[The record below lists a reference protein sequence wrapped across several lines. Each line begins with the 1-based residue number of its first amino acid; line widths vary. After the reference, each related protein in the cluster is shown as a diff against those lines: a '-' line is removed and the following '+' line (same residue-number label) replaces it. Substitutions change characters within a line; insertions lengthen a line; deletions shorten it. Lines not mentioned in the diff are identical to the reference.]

1 MTAFAA
7 DALVAE
13 TVDRL
18 LLDLCSPDVVEH
30 AEAEGWAPDLWNAFS
45 ESGFPW
51 VSVPD
56 TAGGSGGTLGD
67 AAAILHAIGRYAAP
81 VPVAETGMLAG
92 WLLAGAGLPIPAGAA
107 TVVPD
112 ASLTI
117 EGGRIVGSST
127 VAWAARSEQVVA
139 LVADGSAWKVVAI
152 PTSLLAITPGANL
165 AGEPRDLVQFDVAL
179 GDLAFASA
187 GDGVDAD
194 ALLQRGALS
203 RVIMSAGAL
212 RALTQVT
219 IDYTNERKQ
228 FGKTIA
234 GFQAVQQ
241 FLVNTAQCAVRVNMA
256 AEVATRALAGG
267 NPGITIAAAK
277 VLTDAAVAEGTRA
290 AHQAH
295 GAMGVTREYPLHQLS
310 RRLWAWRHDYG
321 TATMWRRR
329 LGTTAHQAGA
339 DSLFQLVTG

>member
-1 MTAFAA
+1 MSAFAA

-30 AEAEGWAPDLWNAFS
+30 ADAEGWAPTLWNAFS

-92 WLLAGAGLPIPAGAA
+92 WLLAGAGLEIPSGAA
-107 TVVPD
+107 TV
-112 ASLTI
+112 ATGLALN
-117 EGGRIVGSST
+117 GGRLTGDAT
-127 VAWAARSEQVVA
+127 VAWGARSERIVA
-139 LVADGSAWKVVAI
+139 LVADGAAWKVASV
-152 PTSLLAITPGANL
+152 PTSALSISRGANL
-165 AGEPRDLVQFDVAL
+165 AGEPRDLVHADVA
-179 GDLAFASA
+179 GADFDLAAA
-187 GDGVDAD
+187 ADGVDAD

-212 RALTQVT
+212 RALTQMT

-228 FGKTIA
+228 FGKQIA

-256 AEVATRALAGG
+256 AERATRALAAGDA
-267 NPGITIAAAK
+267 GITIAAAK

-310 RRLWAWRHDYG
+310 RRLWAWRQEYG
-321 TATMWRRR
+321 TATTWRRR
-329 LGTTAHQAGA
+329 LGTAAHQAGA
-339 DSLFQLVTG
+339 NGLFQLVTG

>member
-1 MTAFAA
+1 MSAFAA
-7 DALVAE
+7 DDLVAE

-18 LLDLCSPDVVEH
+18 LLDLCSPEVVEH
-30 AEAEGWAPDLWNAFS
+30 AEAEGWAPDLWHAFS

-92 WLLAGAGLPIPAGAA
+92 WLLAGSGLEIPAGAT
-107 TVVPD
+107 TV
-112 ASLTI
+112 AAGLSLQ
-117 EGGRIVGSST
+117 GGRLVGDAT
-127 VAWAARSEQVVA
+127 VAWGARSERIVA
-139 LVADGSAWKVVAI
+139 LVQDGAVWKVASA
-152 PTSLLAITPGANL
+152 PTTALSITRGANL
-165 AGEPRDLVQFDVAL
+165 AGEPRDMVHF
-179 GDLAFASA
+179 DLASGAFDLAA
-187 GDGVDAD
+187 AAEGVDAD

-203 RVIMSAGAL
+203 RVVMSAGVL
-212 RALTQVT
+212 RAMTQIT

-241 FLVNTAQCAVRVNMA
+241 FLVNTAQCSVRVNMA
-256 AEVATRALAGG
+256 AERAVRALAAGE
-267 NPGITIAAAK
+267 PGITIAAAK

-310 RRLWAWRHDYG
+310 RRLWAWRHEYG
-321 TATMWRRR
+321 TASMWRRR
-329 LGTTAHQAGA
+329 LGTAAHQAGA
-339 DSLFQLVTG
+339 DGLFQLVTG

>member
-7 DALVAE
+7 DDLVAD

-30 AEAEGWAPDLWNAFS
+30 AESDGWAPELWNAFS

-67 AAAILHAIGRYAAP
+67 AAAILHGIGRYAAP

-92 WLLAGAGLPIPAGAA
+92 WLLAGSGLEIPGGVA
-107 TVVPD
+107 TVATGLSLQGGHLVGD
-112 ASLTI
+112 A
-117 EGGRIVGSST
+117 T
-127 VAWAARSEQVVA
+127 VAWGARSERIVA
-139 LVADGSAWKVVAI
+139 LVQDGAAWKVASV
-152 PTSLLAITPGANL
+152 PTATLAIERGANL
-165 AGEPRDLVQFDVAL
+165 AGEPSDLVHFDVAS
-179 GDLAFASA
+179 GGFDLAAA
-187 GDGVDAD
+187 AEGVDAD

-203 RVIMSAGAL
+203 RVILSAGAF
-212 RALTQVT
+212 RALTQIT

-241 FLVNTAQCAVRVNMA
+241 FLVNTAQCSVRVNMA
-256 AEVATRALAGG
+256 AERAVRALAAGE
-267 NPGITIAAAK
+267 PGIAIAAAK

-295 GAMGVTREYPLHQLS
+295 GAMGVTREYPLHQLT
-310 RRLWAWRHDYG
+310 RRLWAWRHEYG
-321 TATMWRRR
+321 TASMWRRR
-329 LGTTAHQAGA
+329 LGTAAHQAGA
-339 DSLFQLVTG
+339 DHVFELITD

>member
-7 DALVAE
+7 DDLVGDTA
-13 TVDRL
+13 DRL
-18 LLDLCSPDVVEH
+18 LLDLCSPEVVEH
-30 AEAEGWAPDLWNAFS
+30 AEAEGWAPDLWHAFS

-92 WLLAGAGLPIPAGAA
+92 WLLSGAGLEIPGGPASVA
-107 TVVPD
+107 TGL
-112 ASLTI
+112 SLS
-117 EGGRIVGSST
+117 GGRLVGDAT
-127 VAWAARSEQVVA
+127 VAWGARSERIAA
-139 LVADGSAWKVVAI
+139 LVQDGATWKVASV
-152 PTSLLAITPGANL
+152 PTSVVTISRGSNL
-165 AGEPRDLVQFDVAL
+165 AGEPRDIVHFDVAA
-179 GDLAFASA
+179 GSFDLAAA
-187 GDGVDAD
+187 ADGVDAD
-194 ALLQRGALS
+194 ALLQRGALA
-203 RVIMSAGAL
+203 RVVMSAGAL
-212 RALTQVT
+212 RAMTQMTV
-219 IDYTNERKQ
+219 DYTNERKQ

-241 FLVNTAQCAVRVNMA
+241 FLVNTAQCSVRVNMA
-256 AEVATRALAGG
+256 AERAVRTLAAGE
-267 NPGITIAAAK
+267 PGITIAAAK
-277 VLTDAAVAEGTRA
+277 VITDAAVAEGTRA

-310 RRLWAWRHDYG
+310 RRLWAWRHEWG
-321 TATMWRRR
+321 TAAMWRRR

-339 DSLFQLVTG
+339 DGLFQLITG